1 MRTGAILMVALALGL
16 GLAGP
21 AGAALRPGS
30 GPMLIITAEY
40 TPYERLLQ
48 PDLVRLFKEYGVAV
62 VPCVRADQ
70 LGPDLDRLYNAYE
83 AAGIPILFWPLLPRD
98 QGLYLNKHT
107 TAEFLAYLDV
117 IFGWAEQNHHQ
128 IEAMVLDIEP
138 SNFGPP
144 PGAAGAAQP
153 ESFGASAKKQIRDL
167 DRKTFNQSIP
177 GFRRILD
184 KLHEHHC
191 LAIACGF
198 PFVLEDIHNHNRA
211 WEDLSGGPLLDVPW
225 DYVTFMI
232 YNTSMLPVTK
242 KLGVG
247 WPELTYLTYLDG
259 RAMKKRWGDRAGVA
273 LGVTSAGEGHE
284 TVVYQTPEQMAP
296 DVAALRA
303 AGVNNVGIYDLKGIL
318 ESPDPEAWLK
328 MLRDTPAQTPPKKI
342 RAKCFR
348 GLIRSLGRCLQL
360 FR

>member
-1 MRTGAILMVALALGL
+1 MSGRAGLILALGL
-16 GLAGP
+16 SLAGN
-21 AGAALRPGS
+21 ARGSLRQFS
-30 GPMLIITAEY
+30 GPMLLLTAEY
-40 TPYERLLQ
+40 TPYDRLVQ
-48 PDLVRLFKEYGVAV
+48 PDLVRLFQEYQVAV

-70 LGPDLDRLYNAYE
+70 LGPELDRLYDIYE

-117 IFGWAEQNHHQ
+117 IFAWAEQNHHP

-144 PGAAGAAQP
+144 PGTATGP
-153 ESFGASAKKQIRDL
+153 KPPSFGASVKKMVRDL
-167 DRKTFNQSIP
+167 DQRSFAESLP
-177 GFRRILD
+177 GFQRILD

-198 PFVLEDIHNHNRA
+198 PFVLEDVSNQNRA
-211 WEDLSGGPLLDVPW
+211 WEDLSGGPLLDIKW

-232 YNTSMLPVTK
+232 YNSSMLPLTR
-242 KLGVG
+242 KLGVD
-247 WPELTYLTYLDG
+247 WDELTYLTYLDG
-259 RAMKKRWGDRAGVA
+259 LEMKRVWGDRAGAA
-273 LGVTSAGEGHE
+273 LGVTSAGEGQE
-284 TVVYQTPEQMAP
+284 TVIYPDPDRMAP

-328 MLRDTPAQTPPKKI
+328 MLRDTPAQTPPERLRARGFRLLI
-342 RAKCFR
+342 RAVGK
-348 GLIRSLGRCLQL
+348 GLEL